1 MDNMALIDDIKLSL
15 RIKNTAY
22 DTEVQDLIDACK
34 VDLNIAGVQE
44 VEETE
49 PLTAQAIKLYCKG
62 NFGYD
67 ENSDKF
73 QKAYESLKIVM
84 ALASDYKVVE

>member
-1 MDNMALIDDIKLSL
+1 MALIDDIKLSL

-22 DTEVQDLIDACK
+22 DTEIQDLIDACK

>member
-1 MDNMALIDDIKLSL
+1 MALIDDIKLSL

-22 DTEVQDLIDACK
+22 DTEIQDLIDACK
-34 VDLNIAGVQE
+34 IDLNIAGVQE
-44 VEETE
+44 VDETE

-67 ENSDKF
+67 ENSEKF
-73 QKAYESLKIVM
+73 QQAYESLKIVM
-84 ALASDYKVVE
+84 ALASDYKAV

>member
-1 MDNMALIDDIKLSL
+1 MALINDIKLSL

-22 DTEVQDLIDACK
+22 DSEIQDLIDACK
-34 VDLNIAGVQE
+34 VDLNISGVQNVDE
-44 VEETE
+44 NE

-67 ENSDKF
+67 DNSEKF
-73 QKAYESLKIVM
+73 QQAYESLKTVM
-84 ALASDYKVVE
+84 ALASDYKAVE

>member
-1 MDNMALIDDIKLSL
+1 MALIDDIKLSL

-22 DTEVQDLIDACK
+22 DKEIQDLIDVCK
-34 VDLNIAGVQE
+34 IDLNIAGVQE
-44 VEETE
+44 VDETE

-73 QKAYESLKIVM
+73 QQAYESLKIVM

>member
-1 MDNMALIDDIKLSL
+1 MALIDDIKLSL

-22 DTEVQDLIDACK
+22 DMEIQDLIDACK
-34 VDLNIAGVQE
+34 IDLNIAGVQE
-44 VEETE
+44 VDETE

-67 ENSDKF
+67 ENSEKF
-73 QKAYESLKIVM
+73 QQAYGSLKIVM
-84 ALASDYKVVE
+84 ALASDYKAVE

>member
-1 MDNMALIDDIKLSL
+1 MLLIDDIKLSL

-22 DTEVQDLIDACK
+22 DKEIQDLIDACK
-34 VDLNIAGVQE
+34 IDLNIAGVQE
-44 VEETE
+44 VDETE

-73 QKAYESLKIVM
+73 QQAYESLKIVM
-84 ALASDYKVVE
+84 ALASDYKVVV